1 VYYLVDERNLKLIVF
16 LLLTAWKCF
25 DQSKMREFSNDEI
38 IDFRELFASAMDQ
51 PESFIHF
58 ENSKVIT

>member
-1 VYYLVDERNLKLIVF
+1 
-16 LLLTAWKCF
+16 
-25 DQSKMREFSNDEI
+25 MREFSNDEI